1 MNVTL
6 PQRIAVDLYIATG
19 ITVGAQLKVT
29 NLTTGAVRLSIS
41 EQGLID
47 DHIPLNAYVQAKND
61 AGDAGAW
68 AMSTG
73 GGGINVVQVL

>member
-29 NLTTGAVRLSIS
+29 NLTTGAVRLSTSCNYFVIS
-41 EQGLID
+41 YSPKLG
-47 DHIPLNAYVQAKND
+47 V
-61 AGDAGAW
+61 
-68 AMSTG
+68 
-73 GGGINVVQVL
+73 